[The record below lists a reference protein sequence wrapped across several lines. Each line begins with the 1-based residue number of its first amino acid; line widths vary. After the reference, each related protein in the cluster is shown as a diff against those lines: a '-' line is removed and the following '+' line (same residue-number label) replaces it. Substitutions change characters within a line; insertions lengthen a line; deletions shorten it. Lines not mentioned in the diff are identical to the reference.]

1 MADMDEDRLEEFI
14 KEQDNQQFM
23 NSHQFN
29 IMDPSSNGGGG
40 IMNSDMGLNQMNFV
54 DPQYINEQQQAFN
67 KINFDKKPK
76 RAQNNF
82 MNEDP

>member
-1 MADMDEDRLEEFI
+1 
-14 KEQDNQQFM
+14 M

-29 IMDPSSNGGGG
+29 IMDPSSNGG
-40 IMNSDMGLNQMNFV
+40 IMNSDMGINQMNFV

>member
-1 MADMDEDRLEEFI
+1 
-14 KEQDNQQFM
+14 M

-29 IMDPSSNGGGG
+29 IMDPSGNNG

-67 KINFDKKPK
+67 KISYDKKPK